1 MSQEKKHENACKV
14 EKIHLNTNPNQLDN
28 PILNKHHGFLLAGP
42 SGARFG
48 PTGPWNH
55 VSGRGGNHL
64 EMLKVKGVVNQLM
77 KRVTPT
83 GGDFSCEFAGKW
95 PKHSGFSGFLLNW
108 PNIFRVEGLGVP
120 GWANSDSSGSSDIL
134 YTSFFWL

>member
-1 MSQEKKHENACKV
+1 M
-14 EKIHLNTNPNQLDN
+14 
-28 PILNKHHGFLLAGP
+28 
-42 SGARFG
+42 
-48 PTGPWNH
+48 
-55 VSGRGGNHL
+55 
-64 EMLKVKGVVNQLM
+64 KGVVNQLM

-120 GWANSDSSGSSDIL
+120 GWATVIQVVQVIFCIRH
-134 YTSFFWL
+134 FFGFSLG